1 MIVKRLVEFIER
13 AYRIKIKKLVAKF
26 LYHET
31 IMFLGLNELLIEVP
45 ENAPY
50 EVESLIE
57 EIKDNGS
64 FEHF

>member
-1 MIVKRLVEFIER
+1 M
-13 AYRIKIKKLVAKF
+13 AKF

-31 IMFLGLNELLIEVP
+31 IMFLGLNELFIDVP

-50 EVESLIE
+50 EVESLVE

>member
-1 MIVKRLVEFIER
+1 MVEFIER

-50 EVESLIE
+50 ETESLIE